1 METHH
6 HGHVHHTSKWKEYLF
21 QFCMLFLAVFL
32 GFLAEYRLEHF
43 IENKRTI
50 DLAKN
55 LYQELKTDS
64 IRAQKNLGDR
74 IFKEECLKFLRKY
87 FRDSS
92 FSPLSGKFYPNMG
105 LGFFLTTT
113 FLFEPKDGVLSQLRN
128 SGALRYFRN
137 PQLQQYLGDIAVA
150 INNIRLRNEQEY
162 SFMSENIRPFLFRHY
177 DYEWHNLITKDGT
190 IPALEA
196 LQNYL
201 SADSS
206 LHADFKNIKI
216 LDRQALYN
224 IVSHYLIILRGTRQ
238 IQLAP
243 YVEINIF
250 LLKSLRD
257 NYDVED

>member
-1 METHH
+1 MEVHH
-6 HGHVHHTSKWKEYLF
+6 HGHVHHKSKWKEYLF
-21 QFCMLFLAVFL
+21 QFIMLFLAVFL

-64 IRAQKNLGDR
+64 ARAQKIFADR
-74 IFKEECLKFLRKY
+74 VFKEECVEFLREY
-87 FRDSS
+87 FQDSS
-92 FSPLSGKFYPNMG
+92 FNPVSRKFYPNMG

-113 FLFEPKDGVLSQLRN
+113 FLFEPKDGVLSELRN

-137 PQLQQYLGDIAVA
+137 PQIQQYMGDISVA

-162 SFMSENIRPFLFRHY
+162 SFMSENIRPFLFKHY
-177 DYEWHNLITKDGT
+177 DYDWHNLITKDGT
-190 IPALEA
+190 IPFLEA
-196 LQNYL
+196 LQNNL
-201 SADSS
+201 SSDRSV
-206 LHADFKNIKI
+206 HADFKNIKI
-216 LDRQALYN
+216 LDRQASYN
-224 IVSHYLIILRGTRQ
+224 LASHYLIILRGTRQ

-243 YVEINIF
+243 YIEINKY